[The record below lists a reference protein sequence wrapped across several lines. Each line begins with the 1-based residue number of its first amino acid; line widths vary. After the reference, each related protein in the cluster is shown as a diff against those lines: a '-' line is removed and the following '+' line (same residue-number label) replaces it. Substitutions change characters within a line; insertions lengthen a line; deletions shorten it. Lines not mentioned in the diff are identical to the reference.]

1 MSRWSRISLVW
12 HTVRYL
18 KPVQIYGRLWSRRA
32 RVMPRDKARPPLR
45 IPSEGW
51 QLPATRP
58 ASLIGPQEFCFL
70 NVCGRLSE
78 LGWNGPQRDRLW
90 RYNQHYFDDLNAQDS
105 QSRREWHIALLMG
118 WVRGNPPVA
127 GTGWEPYPLSLR
139 IANWLKWHWSGGSLP
154 PECVNSLAM
163 QVRQLYRR
171 VEWHLQGNHIL
182 ANAKALVFAGIA
194 FDGAEAQRWL
204 EKGLRILTHQL
215 PEQILPD
222 GGHFELSPMYQSI
235 ILEDMLD
242 LINAAQASGA
252 CIPKLP
258 VTQWQEIAGRMCGW
272 LLAMTHPDGEI
283 AFFNDAAT
291 GIAATPAELVA
302 YASRLGVRVSA
313 WVERGGDEAPE
324 THLLDNSGYCRLY
337 SRSAVAML
345 DVARIGPDY
354 LPGHA
359 HADTLSF
366 ELSIHAHRIIVN
378 GGTSRYGTEA
388 HRLAERSTAAHS
400 TVEVDGQNSSEVWSG
415 FRVARRARPF
425 DLYHRRRDGAVVVA
439 CSHDGYRRL
448 RGHPVHRRTWEFSE
462 SSMTV
467 SDTVSA
473 RRDGAIA
480 RFLLHPAV
488 EVSAVTTGRWE
499 LSVSTAV
506 TVSFEVLEGDASLV
520 EAQYAP
526 EFGVVRATTCIAV
539 QFREGQSRIKMAW
552 A

>member
-1 MSRWSRISLVW
+1 LSRWSRIGLAW

-18 KPVQIYGRLWSRRA
+18 RPVQIYGRLWSRRA
-32 RVMPRDKARPPLR
+32 RVTPSGKARPPLHV
-45 IPSEGW
+45 PSGGW
-51 QLPATRP
+51 LPPATRQ
-58 ASLIGPQEFCFL
+58 ASLIGPQEYCFV
-70 NVCGRLSE
+70 NVRGNLSE
-78 LGWNGPQRDRLW
+78 VGWNGPQRDRLW

-105 QSRREWHIALLMG
+105 QSRREWHIALLRG

-139 IANWLKWHWSGGSLP
+139 IVNWLKWHWSGETLP
-154 PECVNSLAM
+154 AECVDSLAM
-163 QVRQLYRR
+163 QVRHLYRR
-171 VEWHLQGNHIL
+171 VEWHLLGNHIL
-182 ANAKALVFAGIA
+182 ANAKALVFAGIS

-204 EKGLRILTHQL
+204 EKGSRILTQQL
-215 PEQILPD
+215 SEQILAD
-222 GGHFELSPMYQSI
+222 GGHFELSPMYHSVV
-235 ILEDMLD
+235 LEDMLD
-242 LINAAQASGA
+242 LINAAQASGGR
-252 CIPKLP
+252 IPELL
-258 VTQWQEIAGRMCGW
+258 VSQWQELACRMCGW

-291 GIAATPAELVA
+291 GIAATPGELVA

-313 WVERGGDEAPE
+313 WLERSSDEAPE
-324 THLLDNSGYCRLY
+324 THLLGDSGYFRLY
-337 SRSAVAML
+337 SRSAVALL
-345 DVARIGPDY
+345 DVARIGPDC

-366 ELSIHAHRIIVN
+366 ELSIHDHRIIVN
-378 GGTSRYGTEA
+378 GGTSRYGTDA
-388 HRLAERSTAAHS
+388 QRLAERSTAAHS

-425 DLYHRRRDGAVVVA
+425 DLYHRRRDGTVVVA

-448 RGHPVHRRTWEFSE
+448 SGHPVHRRTWEFSE

-488 EVSAVTTGRWE
+488 EVSTVTSGRWE
-499 LSVSTAV
+499 LSVSAGV
-506 TVSFEVLEGDASLV
+506 KVGFDVLEGDASLV
-520 EAQYAP
+520 EARYAP

-539 QFREGQSRIKMAW
+539 QLRDGQSRIKMAW

>member
-1 MSRWSRISLVW
+1 
-12 HTVRYL
+12 VRVTPSG
-18 KPVQIYGRLWSRRA
+18 KT
-32 RVMPRDKARPPLR
+32 RPPLHV
-45 IPSEGW
+45 PSGGW
-51 QLPATRP
+51 LPPATRQ
-58 ASLIGPQEFCFL
+58 ASLIGPQEYCFL
-70 NVCGRLSE
+70 NVRGDLSE
-78 LGWNGPQRDRLW
+78 VGWNGPQRDRLW

-105 QSRREWHIALLMG
+105 QSRREWHIALLRG

-139 IANWLKWHWSGGSLP
+139 IVNWLKWHWGGETLP
-154 PECVNSLAM
+154 PECVDSLAM
-163 QVRQLYRR
+163 QVRHLYRR
-171 VEWHLQGNHIL
+171 VEWHLLGNHIL

-204 EKGLRILTHQL
+204 EKGLRILRQQL
-215 PEQILPD
+215 SEQILRD
-222 GGHFELSPMYQSI
+222 GGHFELSPMYHSVV
-235 ILEDMLD
+235 LEDMLD
-242 LINAAQASGA
+242 LINAAQASGGR
-252 CIPKLP
+252 IPELL
-258 VTQWQEIAGRMCGW
+258 VSQWQELACRMRGW
-272 LLAMTHPDGEI
+272 LVTMTHPDGEI

-291 GIAATPAELVA
+291 GIAATPGELVA

-313 WVERGGDEAPE
+313 WLERSGDEAPE
-324 THLLDNSGYCRLY
+324 THLLGDSGYFRLY
-337 SRSAVAML
+337 SRSAVALL
-345 DVARIGPDY
+345 DVARIGPDC

-378 GGTSRYGTEA
+378 GGTSRYGAEA
-388 HRLAERSTAAHS
+388 QRLAERSTAAHS

-425 DLYHRRRDGAVVVA
+425 DLYHRRRHGAVVVA

-448 RGHPVHRRTWEFSE
+448 SGHPVHRRTWEFSE

-488 EVSAVTTGRWE
+488 AVSTVTSGRWE
-499 LSVSTAV
+499 LSVSAGV
-506 TVSFEVLEGDASLV
+506 TVGFDVLEGDASLV
-520 EAQYAP
+520 EARYAP

-539 QFREGQSRIKMAW
+539 QLREGQSRIKMAW